1 MSSTKQDYLKALL
14 PLLKDEKEAAKVLP
28 QLEKVMKKHGHSRLL
43 LPVLRAALREL
54 SGYANA
60 SHPRLIIANESD
72 KARFTKKYKD
82 AEVIVDT
89 NIIGGYIYETEGQ
102 RLDQSYKTK
111 LLNWYYAAIN
121 NK

>member
-1 MSSTKQDYLKALL
+1 MSTKQHYLKALL
-14 PLLKDEKEAAKVLP
+14 PLLKDENDATKSLSH
-28 QLEKVMKKHGHSRLL
+28 LEKVMKRHGHSQLL

-60 SHPRLIIANESD
+60 SHPRLILAREED
-72 KARFTKKYKD
+72 KAKFAKKYKD
-82 AEVIVDT
+82 AEVVIDEHIV
-89 NIIGGYIYETEGQ
+89 GGYIYETEGQ

-111 LLNWYYAAIN
+111 LLNWYHAAIN